1 MLNINI
7 EEMFNTGSNP
17 SIQDYFQDID
27 QLINNKISLGMK
39 NCMKMVIKKIVSLI
53 EERVTIKV
61 KEELTPPLTQ
71 INSDMSDF
79 NKQINKLK

>member
-61 KEELTPPLTQ
+61 
-71 INSDMSDF
+71 
-79 NKQINKLK
+79 